1 VTIDTALTFEAAMD
15 SIGSL
20 VSIPDE
26 RLEKCL
32 KEFNLEKKFSIYPD
46 RGFEFQFNEQHWD
59 LSWKFNK
66 DSAFM
71 HALKKFRTAQDET
84 SINSNE
90 AIEAFRE
97 FDKIIFK
104 VGLSYFL
111 NYYSWDSG
119 INETLFEENLALGSP
134 LATSVWECMYNAVEH
149 GSNYGKNGDVDLH
162 LYGGENGALITVED
176 HGNFEKIEPVPVEEV
191 ERIYSINQGIP
202 FKGLAKTY
210 DDLSR
215 IFRSHGRPPITRGLG
230 LIAFTIKDK
239 PIVGSDRHE
248 DKFRAMVMY
257 LK

>member
-1 VTIDTALTFEAAMD
+1 MTIDTELTFEAAMD
-15 SIGSL
+15 NIGSL

-32 KEFNLEKKFSIYPD
+32 REFNLEKKFSIYPD

-59 LSWKFNK
+59 LSWRFNK

-71 HALKKFRTAQDET
+71 HALKNFRIVQNET
-84 SINSNE
+84 SMDSDE
-90 AIEAFRE
+90 AIKAFRE
-97 FDKIIFK
+97 FDKILFK

-111 NYYSWDSG
+111 NYYSWDAG
-119 INETLFEENLALGSP
+119 ICETLFEENLALGSP
-134 LATSVWECMYNAVEH
+134 LATSVWECLYNAVEH
-149 GSNYGKNGDVDLH
+149 GSNYGENGDVYLH
-162 LYGGENGALITVED
+162 LYGGENGALITIED